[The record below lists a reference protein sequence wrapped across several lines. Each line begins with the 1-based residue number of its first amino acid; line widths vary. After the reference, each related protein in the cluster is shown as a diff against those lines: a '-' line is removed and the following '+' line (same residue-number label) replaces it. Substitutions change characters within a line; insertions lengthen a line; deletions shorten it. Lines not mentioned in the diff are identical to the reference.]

1 MVDFP
6 PPALPMTITRVKFQR
21 IPVQR
26 RSEAIRRPLRPGL
39 NLTVAVGR
47 IGFVAERAR
56 AAR

>member
-1 MVDFP
+1 
-6 PPALPMTITRVKFQR
+6 
-21 IPVQR
+21 VQR